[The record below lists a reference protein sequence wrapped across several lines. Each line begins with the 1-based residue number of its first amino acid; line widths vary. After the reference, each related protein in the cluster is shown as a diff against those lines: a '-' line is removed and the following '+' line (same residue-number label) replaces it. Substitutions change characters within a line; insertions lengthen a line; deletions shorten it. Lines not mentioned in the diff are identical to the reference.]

1 MAATP
6 ALLEGSGVANP
17 MAAVR
22 DDFTLRVDA
31 AWRSAGLR
39 RYERYMQYCVLD
51 QDVRAQLI
59 AIRRGHLIEY
69 FSQYDK
75 RTLMQLGIRW
85 WREVRVCPA
94 LFDASAQ
101 DSPSYLEMIT
111 SDRLD
116 AMQQF
121 RPLDIANHDEATAV
135 VANVAPSSYVG
146 YVVLDGQLYH
156 ES

>member
-1 MAATP
+1 
-6 ALLEGSGVANP
+6 
-17 MAAVR
+17 
-22 DDFTLRVDA
+22 
-31 AWRSAGLR
+31 
-39 RYERYMQYCVLD
+39 MQYAALD
-51 QDVRAQLI
+51 KDARAQLI

-85 WREVRVCPA
+85 WREARVSPA
-94 LFDASAQ
+94 LFDASEQ

-116 AMQQF
+116 AMQQV
-121 RPLDIANHDEATAV
+121 RPLDIANHDEATAA
-135 VANVAPSSYVG
+135 VAHFGPSSYVG